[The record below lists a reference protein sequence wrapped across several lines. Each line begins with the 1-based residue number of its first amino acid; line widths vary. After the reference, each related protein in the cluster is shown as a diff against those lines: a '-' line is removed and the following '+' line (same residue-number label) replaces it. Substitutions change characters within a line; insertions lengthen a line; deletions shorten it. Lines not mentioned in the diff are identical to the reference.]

1 MERNNLGIIVKE
13 RPHVRVA
20 SKNCLVLQAIADLG
34 NKKQPRLTSEREMAG
49 VLCSLMNRGEPA
61 CCTGANGWN
70 PSKKVTD
77 RRRGMVDLG
86 ILEVSPDGAQEE
98 ACGLG
103 LLSQRAAQLEEALDH
118 CPTKE
123 ERRTLCREERHGAR
137 PSSP

>member
-20 SKNCLVLQAIADLG
+20 SKNCLVLQAIA
-34 NKKQPRLTSEREMAG
+34 
-49 VLCSLMNRGEPA
+49 
-61 CCTGANGWN
+61 
-70 PSKKVTD
+70 
-77 RRRGMVDLG
+77 DLG